1 MKAVRQL
8 SRFTKIAIIALAIGA
23 ILIPQQASASSA
35 SQIREAQRVMAKFGL
50 PTGSIDGIMG
60 PQTQRGL
67 CAFRYISGMKV
78 TRSAKINSKTM
89 KKLRDYNK
97 QYKSLKQISDRK
109 SYNGEYMVAQKT
121 CQVLFHV
128 DKGKFNRAMPMS
140 SGIKTRA
147 GGIET
152 PNKPRNAN
160 RSYFILGNTQRGW
173 SCSNQYPES
182 CRHEK
187 AGKFSNISSYGNM
200 YNMRWMNDGGLYL
213 HGSMR
218 VPTQPGSAGCIRVTT
233 KDSDWMWNHVG
244 NDGAIRLYVEGR
256 YNWSH

>member
-1 MKAVRQL
+1 MKAL
-8 SRFTKIAIIALAIGA
+8 KRFSTYFKMLVVALAVVGLI
-23 ILIPQQASASSA
+23 IPQSVEAASAK
-35 SQIREAQRVMAKFGL
+35 QIREAQTIMKKFGL
-50 PTGSIDGIMG
+50 PTGSVDGLMG

-67 CAFRYISGMKV
+67 CAFRYISGMTV
-78 TRSAKINSKTM
+78 TRSSKIDTKTL
-89 KKLRDYNK
+89 KTLREYNK
-97 QYKSLKQISDRK
+97 KYKSLKQISDRK

-128 DKGKFNRAMPMS
+128 DKGKFTRAMPMS

-160 RSYFILGNTQRGW
+160 RSYYILGNTQRGW
-173 SCSNQYPES
+173 SCSNQYPGS

-187 AGKFSNISSYGNM
+187 AGRFSNISSYGNM

-233 KDSDWMWNHVG
+233 KDSDWMWDHVG
-244 NDGAIRLYVEGR
+244 NKGAIRLYVEGR

>member
-8 SRFTKIAIIALAIGA
+8 SKFTKVAVIVLAVIA
-23 ILIPQQASASSA
+23 ILIPQQASAASS
-35 SQIREAQRVMAKFGL
+35 SQIREAQKIMTKFGL
-50 PTGSIDGIMG
+50 PTGPVDGLMG

-67 CAFRYISGMKV
+67 CAFRYISGLTV
-78 TRSAKINSKTM
+78 DRRSALTVSTM
-89 KKLRDYNK
+89 NKLREYNK
-97 QYKSLKQISDRK
+97 KYTSLKQIPDRK

-121 CQVLFHV
+121 CQVLFHIN
-128 DKGKFNRAMPMS
+128 KGKFNKAMAMS

-173 SCSNQYPES
+173 HCSNQYPES

-187 AGKFSNISSYGNM
+187 AGRFSHISSYGNM
-200 YNMRWMNDGGLYL
+200 YNIRWMNDGGLYV

-218 VPTQPGSAGCIRVTT
+218 VPTRPGSAGCIRVST
-233 KDSDWMWNHVG
+233 KDSDWMWDHVG
-244 NDGAIRLYVEGR
+244 NNGAIRLYVEGK
-256 YNWSH
+256 YNWNH